1 MRSPI
6 VLATMAVALVVV
18 APSVS
23 SFTAGPVSDAE
34 ALAIAIRYCAMC
46 HAARPTHESYEE
58 APKGVTTESIEDL
71 RRYAGKIY
79 AQTVQ
84 SRAMPLGN
92 QTSMTEEERARLGQW
107 VRAQK

>member
-1 MRSPI
+1 MRFPVGLS
-6 VLATMAVALVVV
+6 TMAVALVIV

-23 SFTAGPVSDAE
+23 SSTASPVSDPE
-34 ALAIAIRYCAMC
+34 VLAIAIRHCAMC
-46 HAARPTHESYEE
+46 HAARPTHESFKE

-92 QTSMTEEERARLGQW
+92 QTGMTEEERATLGQW